1 MIRTVFTAASIAAVA
16 LGVGVAVAQQDVI
29 KERKDIMKANGD
41 QAKIA
46 TAMVKGER
54 PFDLAAAKK
63 VFATFADAAGKM
75 PNLYP
80 ASSKNEAGSP
90 AADKFTP
97 TEKVWTDMADFK
109 ARFEKF
115 GDDAKKAEASVKD
128 LESFK
133 AAIGNIGKNDC
144 GGCHHDYRHEQKS

>member
-1 MIRTVFTAASIAAVA
+1 MIRSAFTVASIAAVA

-80 ASSKNEAGSP
+80 ASSKNETGSP

>member
-1 MIRTVFTAASIAAVA
+1 MIRSVFTVAAVAAVA

-29 KERKDIMKANGD
+29 KQRKDLMKANGD

-46 TAMVKGER
+46 TAMVKGEK

-63 VFATFADAAGKM
+63 IFATFQDAAAKM
-75 PNLYP
+75 PNLFP
-80 ASSKNEAGSP
+80 ANSKSEAGSP

-97 TEKVWTDMADFK
+97 TEKVWEDMADFK
-109 ARFEKF
+109 ARFTKF

-128 LESFK
+128 LDTFK

-144 GGCHHDYRHEQKS
+144 GGCHQIYRHEQKS

>member
-46 TAMVKGER
+46 TAMVKGEK
-54 PFDLAAAKK
+54 PFDLATAKK
-63 VFATFADAAGKM
+63 IFAQFADAAAKM

-80 ASSKNEAGSP
+80 ASSKSEAGSP
-90 AADKFTP
+90 VADKFTP
-97 TEKVWTDMADFK
+97 TDKVWEDMADFK
-109 ARFEKF
+109 ARFAKF
-115 GDDAKKAEASVKD
+115 GEDAKKAGASVTD
-128 LESFK
+128 LDSFK

-144 GGCHHDYRHEQKS
+144 GGCHQIYRHEQKS